1 MTIAIKNLKHPVVI
15 HDNLPKLKDSH
26 RKLLQLIQH
35 KLEKQ
40 EVLSYEDVKKFYIRE
55 VAGNNSYHVQR
66 YNHDIG
72 DFEWQLK
79 KVYQLSKWQFD
90 GNCKGWFAHTLGSL
104 VVKGYLVAIPILNF
118 KQID

>member
-1 MTIAIKNLKHPVVI
+1 MTKIIKQLKYPVAI
-15 HDNLPKLKDSH
+15 HDNFPKLKDSH
-26 RKLLQLIQH
+26 RKLLQLIQD

-40 EVLSYEDVKKFYIRE
+40 EILSYGEVKRFYIKE
-55 VAGNNSYHVQR
+55 VAGDNFYHVQK
-66 YNHDIG
+66 YSHTLG
-72 DFEWQLK
+72 DFEWERKNVHQI
-79 KVYQLSKWQFD
+79 SKWHFD